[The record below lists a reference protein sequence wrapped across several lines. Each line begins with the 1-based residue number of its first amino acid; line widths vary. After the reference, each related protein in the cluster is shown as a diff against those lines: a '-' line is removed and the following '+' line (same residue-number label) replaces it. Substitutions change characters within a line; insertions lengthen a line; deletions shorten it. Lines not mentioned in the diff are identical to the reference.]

1 MHSTVS
7 SAAKVSITAH
17 HLVVTYQRRIQALVN
32 LTTTKREL
40 DPNENSI
47 DYSTEKQSI
56 AMNAR
61 ICLTRAVLIKKL
73 RPKKHK
79 EKK

>member
-1 MHSTVS
+1 MHSTAS

-17 HLVVTYQRRIQALVN
+17 HLVVTYQRRIQARVN

-40 DPNENSI
+40 DQNENSI

-61 ICLTRAVLIKKL
+61 ICLTRAFLIKKL
-73 RPKKHK
+73 RPKNHK

>member
-1 MHSTVS
+1 MHSTAS
-7 SAAKVSITAH
+7 NAGKVSTTAH

-73 RPKKHK
+73 RPKNHK